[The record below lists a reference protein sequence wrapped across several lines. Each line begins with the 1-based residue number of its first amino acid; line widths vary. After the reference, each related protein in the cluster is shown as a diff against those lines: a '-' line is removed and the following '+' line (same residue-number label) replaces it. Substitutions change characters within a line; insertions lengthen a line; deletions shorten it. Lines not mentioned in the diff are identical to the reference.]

1 MYHIRIH
8 STHMFNERYKAVDFY
23 KFLDRTKQLRKL
35 GYAITTY
42 YKD

>member
-8 STHMFNERYKAVDFY
+8 STHMFNERYLPSELT
-23 KFLDRTKQLRKL
+23 KFLDRAKQLRKL